1 MSRGDHTQ
9 PSFGSTTLSVDP
21 EGPLVGSAAM
31 DLDLSAEHQLL
42 RSTIRDFM
50 EKEVAP
56 VIEEHERE
64 HRFPVEVVRRL
75 GEMGWLGIPIPEDEG
90 GAGMDTL
97 AYAIAV
103 EEIGRVWGSLGLIV
117 AAHTSLGCGPLHLA
131 GTKEQKDR
139 YLVPMASGQ
148 VIGAYG
154 LTEPGAGS
162 DAGGTRTTARWEGEN
177 GADWSADARGEW
189 VIDGSKRFITNAGHA
204 GTYIITARTG
214 TRDDGN
220 PEISAFILP
229 ADTPGF
235 RVVRI
240 EDKLGL
246 HASATGELAFD
257 RCRLASE
264 NLLGERGDG
273 FRTFLKILDGGRISI
288 GALALGIAQG
298 AYDASIPYAQTR
310 EQFGKPI
317 GSFQGVAFMIADMA
331 TQIEAARALVWKSA
345 WLKDR
350 GRDYSLVAA
359 EAKLFA
365 SEVSSRVTNAA
376 IQVHGGYGYVT
387 EYPVERYLRD
397 AKLTE
402 IGEGTSQVQ
411 RLVIARKILGLRI
424 A

>member
-1 MSRGDHTQ
+1 
-9 PSFGSTTLSVDP
+9 
-21 EGPLVGSAAM
+21 M

-42 RSTIRDFM
+42 RKTIRDFM
-50 EKEVAP
+50 VKEVAP

-103 EEIGRVWGSLGLIV
+103 EEISRVWGSLGLIV

-131 GTKEQKDR
+131 GTKEQKETF
-139 YLVPMASGQ
+139 LVPMAGGS

-154 LTEPGAGS
+154 LTESGAGS
-162 DAGGTRTTARWEGEN
+162 DAGGTRTTARLEDGPD
-177 GADWSADARGEW
+177 GGTW
-189 VIDGSKRFITNAGHA
+189 VIDGGKRFITNAGQA
-204 GTYIITARTG
+204 GTYIVTARTG
-214 TRDDGN
+214 DKPDGN
-220 PEISAFILP
+220 AEISAFILP

-235 RVVRI
+235 RVARI
-240 EDKLGL
+240 EDKMGL
-246 HASATGELAFD
+246 HASATGELVFEG
-257 RCRLASE
+257 CRIPAA
-264 NLLGERGDG
+264 NLLGTQGDG
-273 FRTFLKILDGGRISI
+273 FRMFLKILDGGRISI
-288 GALALGIAQG
+288 GALAVGLAQA
-298 AYDASIPYAQTR
+298 AYDAAVPYAQTR

-331 TQIEAARALVWKSA
+331 TEIEAARSLVWKAA
-345 WLKDR
+345 WLKDQD
-350 GRDYSLVAA
+350 RDYSLVAA
-359 EAKLFA
+359 QAKLFA

-387 EYPVERYLRD
+387 EYPVERFLRD

-402 IGEGTSQVQ
+402 IGEGTSQIQ

-424 A
+424 G